1 LRIENKK
8 TTQEVS
14 KNEEKTTFIKEEELP
29 KKKEKKAS
37 IEESPSR
44 KRDKKI
50 QRRYQEVLAEYK
62 KTMPA
67 REYKK
72 FEEDTRYDI
81 LLYDALM
88 VSRDKEG
95 KLLTQIE
102 SEKWEPYTSALKK
115 ILE

>member
-1 LRIENKK
+1 M
-8 TTQEVS
+8 S
-14 KNEEKTTFIKEEELP
+14 
-29 KKKEKKAS
+29 
-37 IEESPSR
+37 
-44 KRDKKI
+44 
-50 QRRYQEVLAEYK
+50 
-62 KTMPA
+62 A

-102 SEKWEPYTSALKK
+102 SEK
-115 ILE
+115 